1 MISIDIIIVNYNSTN
16 HLLRCL
22 RSIFDDLHEVPAKI
36 FVQDNASED
45 NIDRLNDIF
54 PTVRLCRNSHNI
66 GFSKAV
72 NNALKI
78 STADFILILNPDTF
92 VVSGF
97 FEPILE
103 YMERHPDV
111 GIVGPRILNN
121 DGSLQG
127 SARSHPSPL
136 TAFFGRS
143 SALSKWFP
151 SNRLTCQNLLTTRS
165 DGLNPMEADWV
176 SGACMLVRRE
186 TLNDVGFMDER
197 FFMYWEDADWCRRM
211 WAKGWKVVYFPRI
224 SIVHYVG
231 ASSEKFLFR
240 PILEF
245 HKSSY
250 RLFDKY
256 NKPSLWFLKPLVIAG
271 LSLRVPFRLA
281 SNGIR
286 VWRGRHNIKWRPPSQ
301 SE

>member
-1 MISIDIIIVNYNSTN
+1 MISIDIIIVNYNSTD

-22 RSIFDDLHEVPAKI
+22 RSVFDDLNGAAAKI

-45 NIDRLNDIF
+45 NVDRLNEIF
-54 PTVRLCRNSHNI
+54 PTVRLCNNGHNI

-72 NNALKI
+72 NKALKI
-78 STADFILILNPDTF
+78 STAEYVLVLNPDTYLF
-92 VVSGF
+92 GGF
-97 FEPILE
+97 FEPVVG
-103 YMERHPDV
+103 YMDRHPDV
-111 GIVGPRILNN
+111 GILGPRILNS

-127 SARSHPSPL
+127 SARSHPSAL

-143 SALSKWFP
+143 SVLSKWFP
-151 SNRLTCQNLLTTRS
+151 SNRVTRSNLLTSRS
-165 DGLNPMEADWV
+165 DGVNPMEADWV

-186 TLNDVGFMDER
+186 AVKDVGLMDER

-211 WAKGWKVVYFPRI
+211 RAKGWKVVYFPRI

-271 LSLRVPFRLA
+271 LSIRIPFVLA
-281 SNGIR
+281 VNRIR
-286 VWRGRHNIKWRPPSQ
+286 VWSGR
-301 SE
+301 